1 MCLRI
6 CAVYN
11 QCQIHN
17 NCVGKWMDGK
27 TDRQMDGCVA
37 HILLVFT
44 QFHNAT
50 KEPES
55 SGGDFTRIFSPFLG
69 KQSLR
74 VAAVLL
80 PPKRGDAEKG
90 TPSTPG
96 GRGGGGSSVRSLS
109 PRGSLLPHS
118 YLATLKGCRRRRGP
132 YRGWETLAGH
142 SNTPFAEI
150 GPN

>member
-1 MCLRI
+1 
-6 CAVYN
+6 
-11 QCQIHN
+11 
-17 NCVGKWMDGK
+17 MDGWE
-27 TDRQMDGCVA
+27 DRQTDGRMDGCVA
-37 HILLVFT
+37 QILLVFT

-80 PPKRGDAEKG
+80 PPKRRGAEKG

-96 GRGGGGSSVRSLS
+96 ERGGGSSVRSLS

-118 YLATLKGCRRRRGP
+118 CLATPKGCRGRRGP
-132 YRGWETLAGH
+132 YRGWRLWPV
-142 SNTPFAEI
+142 TPTPPLPKLDRI
-150 GPN
+150 RQKRLRSQ

>member
-1 MCLRI
+1 
-6 CAVYN
+6 
-11 QCQIHN
+11 
-17 NCVGKWMDGK
+17 MDGWE
-27 TDRQMDGCVA
+27 DRQTDGRMDGCVA
-37 HILLVFT
+37 QILLVFT

-80 PPKRGDAEKG
+80 PPKRGGAEKG

-96 GRGGGGSSVRSLS
+96 GRGGGLVCEVPVPAWVPAASLVS
-109 PRGSLLPHS
+109 GNPARL
-118 YLATLKGCRRRRGP
+118 
-132 YRGWETLAGH
+132 
-142 SNTPFAEI
+142 
-150 GPN
+150 